1 MSKRGEMTPTLLMRP
16 FRVTT
21 IFPLLWSSMIS
32 KSPMY
37 SAERAGRC
45 EREKVARVLRRGC
58 GVQCEPESSGQQTIK
73 CPQVSTGR
81 ERWWCVHSVTA
92 ASHGRRTSQSGASVP
107 ALASRRLRCNEP
119 FCITSRNLMITLL
132 LGRIRTWRL
141 PRFSAATER
150 KGARGVRSDKR
161 SHLSSARAAT
171 PLGMRPHHCELPS
184 ARLRARSCGPF

>member
-1 MSKRGEMTPTLLMRP
+1 MLVHFSMSAMGMSKRGEMTPTLLMRP

-107 ALASRRLRCNEP
+107 ALASRRSPLQR
-119 FCITSRNLMITLL
+119 TLL
-132 LGRIRTWRL
+132 HHLQELDDNLAAGADQNLALAALLGCDGK
-141 PRFSAATER
+141 E
-150 KGARGVRSDKR
+150 GCKR
-161 SHLSSARAAT
+161 R
-171 PLGMRPHHCELPS
+171 EI
-184 ARLRARSCGPF
+184 